1 MKRGS
6 RSPGAKAREC
16 AGGDPVRCSARCL
29 VGYDRD
35 DRAVATVCSAG
46 PGRPGLIEP
55 LGAHA
60 DHRGRGHGRAIT
72 VACAAVLQEM
82 GASSVTV
89 ATPSDNAA
97 GVRGYLSAGFT
108 AQPESTD
115 FRRPA
120 SSSSFRGAPGSGG
133 GQPPKD

>member
-1 MKRGS
+1 M
-6 RSPGAKAREC
+6 RSWCPRAYR
-16 AGGDPVRCSARCL
+16 SARCL

-35 DRAVATVCSAG
+35 DRAVATATVWSAG

-72 VACAAVLQEM
+72 VACAAALQEM

-97 GVRGYLSAGFT
+97 GVRAYLSAGFT
-108 AQPESTD
+108 AHPESTD

-120 SSSSFRGAPGSGG
+120 SSSSFRGAPGRPGERWR
-133 GQPPKD
+133 PAF